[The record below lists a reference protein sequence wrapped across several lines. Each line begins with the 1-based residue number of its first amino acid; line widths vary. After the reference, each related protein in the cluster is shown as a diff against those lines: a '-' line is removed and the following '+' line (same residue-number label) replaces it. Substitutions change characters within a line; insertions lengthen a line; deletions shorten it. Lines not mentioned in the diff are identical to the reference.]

1 MLNKNKNRA
10 EQILLKDKLQE
21 TNCFTEVVRS
31 DVYNMLNNYFQVA
44 EKSLSINVEV
54 DNYGIYTIN
63 INCKADK
70 LKRIYTANTKS

>member
-31 DVYNMLNNYFQVA
+31 DVFNMLNNYFQVA

-70 LKRIYTANTKS
+70 LKRIYTTNIKS